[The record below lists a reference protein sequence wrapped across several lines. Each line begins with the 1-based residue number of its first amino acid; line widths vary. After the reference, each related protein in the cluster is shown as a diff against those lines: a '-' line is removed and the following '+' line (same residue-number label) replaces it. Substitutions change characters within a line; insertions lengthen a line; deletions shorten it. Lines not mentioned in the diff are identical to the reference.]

1 MGGLNEIT
9 DGSYSLLNVTYY
21 NYNKPIFIKKTKTK
35 NYINLSTKMIILVQ
49 YELQTRR
56 REKIEGAS

>member
-35 NYINLSTKMIILVQ
+35 NYIFK
-49 YELQTRR
+49 YEDDNPRTVRTTN
-56 REKIEGAS
+56 S